1 MLCNGC
7 FQPTNNSKTYL
18 HQKFDTCGSY
28 QHKCQERPQRALGLH
43 HLRAQGY
50 YAAPAMQSFDPR
62 MSSNLSSKL
71 CSAANCEEQ
80 QTIRNSKPEVLST
93 LIPKRLWTCSEQASW
108 NAWGYMK
115 LPDTFA
121 AVVPSWQHS
130 VRVPQQRHQDIH
142 DKAPP
147 QLLPKNRAA

>member
-1 MLCNGC
+1 M
-7 FQPTNNSKTYL
+7 Y
-18 HQKFDTCGSY
+18 GSY
-28 QHKCQERPQRALGLH
+28 QHKCQGGPQKALAQH
-43 HLRAQGY
+43 HLQAQGY
-50 YAAPAMQSFDPR
+50 YAAPALQSGDPR
-62 MSSNLSSKL
+62 MSSNFSSKV

-80 QTIRNSKPEVLST
+80 QTIRNSKPEVLGI
-93 LIPKRLWTCSEQASW
+93 LLRRLWTCSKQASW

-115 LPDTFA
+115 LPNTVA

-130 VRVPQQRHQDIH
+130 VRAPQQRHQDIH